1 MSGKK
6 QTYVSVEERE
16 LRRLREQDSR
26 LRTLSQDLPERLNAV
41 RRQAQNEMM
50 GRIRPLEARQESQD
64 RKIQTLKSDLAGLER
79 DTRKRLKQ
87 QQKDFTSRLEDQR
100 GEYLSLIADQDRR
113 LTGMIQS
120 EQEARQAAVDH
131 LQTQI
136 SAIVADADRRE
147 AASRA
152 VVADLKTV
160 ADTVA
165 ELPHDRFA
173 PGRFESINRHVADAQ
188 RNLDAGMSEAAL
200 STAQRAY
207 WELADLRA
215 EVLAKEQEL
224 ILLHQAAIESARAI
238 LEEARSH
245 RQYRL
250 EIGEG
255 SDRDAIDLEVD
266 HWTHGALS
274 EFETEVERVNARLDA
289 EAETLTADEVRELI
303 GELDAHK
310 ARLPEIVETARQN
323 ILASQLR
330 VNIADL
336 AVEAFKAQGY
346 AVADETY
353 EGEDERNA
361 YVVKLTN
368 VAGSEVVTVISPVPD
383 QFGQNEVTVHSYDQT
398 FVDETTLRQRAE
410 ELVSALNAEGL
421 QAAPPQHVGD
431 AEPEFQDLK
440 TVRDRKATRDKT
452 TTRK

>member
-50 GRIRPLEARQESQD
+50 GRIRPLEARQENQD
-64 RKIQTLKSDLAGLER
+64 RKIQSLKSDLAGLER

-165 ELPHDRFA
+165 ELPHDRFT